1 MAVDVDVDAVV
12 QMELFFAQLVGDL
25 STFAKHAGRITV
37 EESDVKLLMDR
48 QRMTVGASGKSLQ
61 DLARQ

>member
-1 MAVDVDVDAVV
+1 MYVDVAV
-12 QMELFFAQLVGDL
+12 QMEMFFAQLVGDL
-25 STFAKHAGRITV
+25 STFAKHAGRVTV

-48 QRMTVGASGKSLQ
+48 QRITIGASGKSLQ